1 MVQLPNILMNNNTIA
16 AERKKMFDHKFAEIN
31 DLLEQQLEFFLIKK
45 TTLYM
50 YIHTL
55 SEYIQ
60 FLLEKELIEQTKR
73 SKLVTVEPKP

>member
-1 MVQLPNILMNNNTIA
+1 
-16 AERKKMFDHKFAEIN
+16 
-31 DLLEQQLEFFLIKK
+31 
-45 TTLYM
+45 M